1 MFFTWERKVKDR
13 NLYSGAVL
21 TRIIDQLMPGSL
33 DFQSWDDR
41 SLTETSCSLTVGRRG
56 CLLGGERS
64 GGVTVSTIQYNGTMV
79 HTSHVLYCP
88 SVPVCLLTPL
98 VSSPSPPH
106 YNPLQ
111 TVLTVLL
118 THCSSWGGTH
128 SGCLTEADWDQDRT
142 GWSSLSSGRMRRPDQ
157 PPLLGGRLPPSNNQ
171 PLSGPLSLVTL
182 QRIILTWSYQ
192 YTRQLRPQSSI
203 TQCPPL
209 PLPYCHWLLFL
220 IPTLSFC
227 IRTLLYLVTVIWCNT
242 I

>member
-1 MFFTWERKVKDR
+1 M
-13 NLYSGAVL
+13 S
-21 TRIIDQLMPGSL
+21 
-33 DFQSWDDR
+33 
-41 SLTETSCSLTVGRRG
+41 
-56 CLLGGERS
+56 
-64 GGVTVSTIQYNGTMV
+64 ST
-79 HTSHVLYCP
+79 
-88 SVPVCLLTPL
+88 VPVSQC
-98 VSSPSPPH
+98 VSSPHWCHHP
-106 YNPLQ
+106 
-111 TVLTVLL
+111 VLL
-118 THCSSWGGTH
+118 TTILSDCPHCPADSLLHCSSWGGTH

-142 GWSSLSSGRMRRPDQ
+142 GWSSLSSEHMRRPDQ

-220 IPTLSFC
+220 IPTLSLC